1 MKKLKKVL
9 SRFTVDKYYQMDN
22 HQLELEAAKY
32 KIGEYA
38 ENIENRTIIRRRK
51 IIEQLIEKDKAN
63 NSRYAIYI
71 SILALITSF
80 LALLFNQ

>member
-9 SRFTVDKYYQMDN
+9 SRFTVDKYYQMDD
-22 HQLELEAAKY
+22 HQLELEATKY

-38 ENIENRTIIRRRK
+38 ENIGNRTIIRRRK

-71 SILALITSF
+71 SILALIISF
-80 LALLFNQ
+80 LALLFN

>member
-9 SRFTVDKYYQMDN
+9 SRFTVDKYYQMDD
-22 HQLELEAAKY
+22 HQLELEATKY

-38 ENIENRTIIRRRK
+38 ENIGNRTIIRRRK

-63 NSRYAIYI
+63 NARYAIYI
-71 SILALITSF
+71 SILALIISF

>member
-1 MKKLKKVL
+1 MKKLKKIL

>member
-9 SRFTVDKYYQMDN
+9 SRFTVDKYYQMDD
-22 HQLELEAAKY
+22 HQLELEATKY

-38 ENIENRTIIRRRK
+38 EYIGNRTIIRRRK

-71 SILALITSF
+71 SILALIISF
-80 LALLFNQ
+80 LALLFN

>member
-1 MKKLKKVL
+1 MKKLKKAL
-9 SRFTVDKYYQMDN
+9 SRFTVDKYYQMDD
-22 HQLELEAAKY
+22 HQLELEATKY

-38 ENIENRTIIRRRK
+38 ENIGNRTIIRRKK
-51 IIEQLIEKDKAN
+51 IIEQIIEKDKAN

-71 SILALITSF
+71 SILALIISF